1 MLLQDGTQ
9 NMGLQPCQDYRTC
22 VFCIFAHFFPSHLCT
37 HFPSGNLQNLTSKHG
52 VFPSYCAQSC
62 SKLYF
67 FGRHCRC
74 LFEKTH
80 SFLQFLFLRFAH
92 GSFTSVGAMVVG
104 TAAVGAIVVGAIVVG
119 AAVVGVMVVGA
130 AVVGAAVVGTMVV
143 GDVVGAAV
151 VGAAVVGAAVF
162 GDTSVPPLSSTVL
175 LIQSYTL
182 LTRAKTPG
190 NPLSHTSFTKE
201 VIPTTISS
209 SAFSPLLIKGPPV
222 SP

>member
-1 MLLQDGTQ
+1 MISKVKRHFDDHYLRGPHAVTRWHPKHGFTTLSRLQ
-9 NMGLQPCQDYRTC
+9 NLCFLHLC
-22 VFCIFAHFFPSHLCT
+22 AFFPSHLCT
-37 HFPSGNLQNLTSKHG
+37 HFPSGNLQTLISRHG

-62 SKLYF
+62 SKLNF

-80 SFLQFLFLRFAH
+80 SFLQFLFFRFAH
-92 GSFTSVGAMVVG
+92 GSFTSVGVM
-104 TAAVGAIVVGAIVVG
+104 VVG

-130 AVVGAAVVGTMVV
+130 T
-143 GDVVGAAV
+143 V

-175 LIQSYTL
+175 LIQSYLL

-190 NPLSHTSFTKE
+190 NPLSHTSFTKD
-201 VIPTTISS
+201 VIPTTTSS